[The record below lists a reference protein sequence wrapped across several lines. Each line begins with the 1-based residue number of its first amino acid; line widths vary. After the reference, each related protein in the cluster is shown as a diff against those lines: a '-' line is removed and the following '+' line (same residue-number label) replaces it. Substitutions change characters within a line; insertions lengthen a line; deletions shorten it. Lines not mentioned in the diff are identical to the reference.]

1 MLQSCQACKHKD
13 TCNCGKPKKSVRSD
27 RKSDIEHRIAF
38 GEEADPEQYP
48 WIVYLKTRQ
57 PGGGYSA
64 CTGAVI
70 GHKHVLTAAH
80 CVHTQAKDK
89 WGRPRPER
97 NVMLRPKNINVYLGN
112 DRRNPMRVASIQK
125 HPTWNIRVLNLTN
138 SHDIAVL
145 ELTHSRTDLTPICLP
160 SNSYL
165 GKYVG
170 LKAVAAGFGLPED
183 PEEHDSS
190 TLLKTYVRMLPNRQC
205 KEWWQT
211 HHSYKYNYNMCSEG
225 WFKPESGIRNGD
237 SGGALQLEEDGR
249 FSSNLS
255 QKHNIHLLY
264 YFSGLC

>member
-97 NVMLRPKNINVYLGN
+97 NVMLRPERINVYLGN
-112 DRRNPMRVASIQK
+112 DKRNPMRVASIQK

-145 ELTHSRTDLTPICLP
+145 ELTQSHTDLIPICLP
-160 SNSYL
+160 SEPSDID
-165 GKYVG
+165 KYVG
-170 LKAVAAGFGLPED
+170 RKAVAAGFGRLENDKENNP
-183 PEEHDSS
+183 PR
-190 TLLKTYVRMLPNRQC
+190 LMKTYVRILAIGQC
-205 KEWWQT
+205 
-211 HHSYKYNYNMCSEG
+211 NYEG
-225 WFKPESGIRNGD
+225 WMWYNPLNR
-237 SGGALQLEEDGR
+237 
-249 FSSNLS
+249 
-255 QKHNIHLLY
+255 
-264 YFSGLC
+264 

>member
-1 MLQSCQACKHKD
+1 M
-13 TCNCGKPKKSVRSD
+13 
-27 RKSDIEHRIAF
+27 
-38 GEEADPEQYP
+38 
-48 WIVYLKTRQ
+48 
-57 PGGGYSA
+57 
-64 CTGAVI
+64 I

-80 CVHTQAKDK
+80 CVFDGYEWK
-89 WGRPRPER
+89 RPIEF
-97 NVMLRPKNINVYLGN
+97 IQIYLGN
-112 DRRNPMRVASIQK
+112 DRSDPMGVASIK
-125 HPTWNIRVLNLTN
+125 MHPTWNRKNIGSQKKWMTLTY
-138 SHDIAVL
+138 DIAVL